1 MGLIRTCGVAS
12 LLALLCL
19 LPAANAR
26 AEDAFLSPVE
36 ANRIA
41 VDAYIYGYPLVTFDK
56 VRQQQT
62 TVAAPD
68 AEHASMGQFI
78 RMRTYPAVDDHC
90 CAAPNADKSNWGTD
104 LHSSRTPLWPNS
116 IFYVRLLSRL
126 TWGQGSL
133 RFRTP
138 VAHP

>member
-104 LHSSRTPLWPNS
+104 LHSSR
-116 IFYVRLLSRL
+116 
-126 TWGQGSL
+126 L
-133 RFRTP
+133 RFGRIPSFTS
-138 VAHP
+138 VCYRV